1 MGTVEWSNWS
11 RIGTVNVNQLNGAVA
26 THWYADSRDAS
37 ISI

>member
-11 RIGTVNVNQLNGAVA
+11 RIGTVNVNQLNGGRVA
-26 THWYADSRDAS
+26 ADWHDSRDAS